1 MNWNFFPTL
10 KHIQILSKKKK
21 KIKLIRQLDVT
32 SCAIGGCWASDK
44 LICFQ
49 TSSFMWHN
57 WRTSWQH
64 YSSFVCTQPEGLSHF
79 RQLHCTYIINMGQ
92 STSFQSCFNVYS
104 KINLSTMA
112 QKFLAWHKT
121 EGVISPVYQQITKIK
136 SSWAKSIDCK
146 AFSRHFSHFLLV
158 FLSRFISI
166 PLYILRGYGNSQ
178 WTLWLK

>member
-1 MNWNFFPTL
+1 MNWIFFSYIHQTYSDPL
-10 KHIQILSKKKK
+10 KK

-32 SCAIGGCWASDK
+32 GWAIGGCWASDK

-121 EGVISPVYQQITKIK
+121 EGVSSPVYQQITKIK

-146 AFSRHFSHFLLV
+146 AFSKAFYFLLV
-158 FLSRFISI
+158 FHSGFISI
-166 PLYILRGYGNSQ
+166 TLYILRGYGNSQ
-178 WTLWLK
+178 WTLWWK